1 MQIRLLIAFLVLLWA
16 GPSLALS
23 NPDGVAVII
32 GNKAY
37 QGRIPEVTY
46 AHRDADAMRHYII
59 DILGYDPDN
68 IIDLRDASKA
78 QMEAAFGNARDHKGR
93 LWRYLDP
100 DGSSD
105 VVVFYSGH
113 GVPSQK
119 DKRGYLLP
127 VDADPEAPEINGY
140 PVDLL
145 YANLAKLK
153 EARNVLVLLE
163 ACFSGDSH
171 QGMLIRAASGI
182 FIKPKLPERM
192 GKLTVLTAA
201 QGDQLASWDEKAQH
215 GLFTERFLR
224 AVYGAA
230 DRDGD
235 QQVTLSEVSNY
246 VGKQVRKAARR
257 AFGREQQPM
266 IKGSKKMVLASLE
279 DNRPSRPQLEML
291 ASPSQQREAAPKVQA
306 PAREPGQQAEN
317 LFWQSIQN
325 STNPKHFE
333 SYLQQFPLGVFAAL
347 AKSNLEAL
355 RPGPT
360 QTARLNPSAGAAPA
374 KETRSIDGIW
384 SGRVSECG
392 DAPLGATTI
401 YFKVKLDTTNIIY
414 RFYMAIESEWAE
426 TSNIE
431 EDFSD
436 VTNNSWIA
444 APGETE
450 WYFQEKLET
459 SNIPTLLSWKKT
471 TKTSGSNI
479 VRVTAKP
486 PEGAD
491 PIMFKV
497 SGARECDIKL
507 SYKEAE

>member
-100 DGSSD
+100 DGRSD

-127 VDADPEAPEINGY
+127 VNADPEAPEINGY

-246 VGKQVRKAARR
+246 VGKQVSKAARR

-266 IKGSKKMVLASLE
+266 IKGSKNMVLASLE
-279 DNRPSRPQLEML
+279 DNRPSRPQLENPVNRPRTYSGSRYKTPPTQNIL
-291 ASPSQQREAAPKVQA
+291 SPTCNNFRK
-306 PAREPGQQAEN
+306 G
-317 LFWQSIQN
+317 
-325 STNPKHFE
+325 
-333 SYLQQFPLGVFAAL
+333 YLQL
-347 AKSNLEAL
+347 
-355 RPGPT
+355 
-360 QTARLNPSAGAAPA
+360 
-374 KETRSIDGIW
+374 
-384 SGRVSECG
+384 
-392 DAPLGATTI
+392 
-401 YFKVKLDTTNIIY
+401 
-414 RFYMAIESEWAE
+414 
-426 TSNIE
+426 
-431 EDFSD
+431 
-436 VTNNSWIA
+436 
-444 APGETE
+444 
-450 WYFQEKLET
+450 
-459 SNIPTLLSWKKT
+459 
-471 TKTSGSNI
+471 
-479 VRVTAKP
+479 
-486 PEGAD
+486 
-491 PIMFKV
+491 
-497 SGARECDIKL
+497 
-507 SYKEAE
+507 